1 MYTTW
6 RNNYADLEEFAKV
19 VRQHDSR

>member
-6 RNNYADLEEFAKV
+6 RNNYADLEAYSQAIDEAA
-19 VRQHDSR
+19 R